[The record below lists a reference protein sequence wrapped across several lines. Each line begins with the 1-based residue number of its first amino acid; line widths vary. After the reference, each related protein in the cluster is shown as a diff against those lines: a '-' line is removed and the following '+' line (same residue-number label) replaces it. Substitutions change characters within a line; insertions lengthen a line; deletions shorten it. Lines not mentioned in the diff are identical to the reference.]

1 MVKSLASSWT
11 ESKFENEH
19 GLLSCEKDMLAK
31 MMCIIILKA
40 KITAHTHRQLQHNK
54 QIQSYKLEDEDANLV
69 CRCLP
74 LQIATAYGPTTA
86 EHWAVLFFQTY
97 LAFLLLRPAA
107 LNWVHVRSHINSASY
122 TSKLWHRHLDEGV
135 AGTWDIL
142 AGNQDIPQKSG
153 QVVTV
158 ESRTRIL
165 LCLRQLRIVEP
176 IMFSLCPVVA
186 MSVPLSHHLQ
196 GRRVHYTNEWMTR
209 SIARSMCDSRACL
222 LSSVLCALSVIYNKW
237 LVQLREYYTA
247 LIWVL

>member
-142 AGNQDIPQKSG
+142 AGNQDIPQKIGTGGNRRKQNKDIIMPPPATHSG
-153 QVVTV
+153 AYYVFTMSRCRNVCPIVPSSAGQASPLHKWMNDTKHLTV
-158 ESRTRIL
+158 YV
-165 LCLRQLRIVEP
+165 RQP
-176 IMFSLCPVVA
+176 
-186 MSVPLSHHLQ
+186 
-196 GRRVHYTNEWMTR
+196 G
-209 SIARSMCDSRACL
+209 
-222 LSSVLCALSVIYNKW
+222 LSVIFCT
-237 LVQLREYYTA
+237 LCTFCH
-247 LIWVL
+247 I